1 MGPGTAAVTVT
12 VPLADTSLF
21 IAIEQGRVL
30 RASPPPRYHVS
41 VITASELRLGVL
53 SAPDSETGA
62 ARLRTLMTALE
73 ADPLVVDEAV
83 ADAWAALRAQLRERR
98 RRIPRNDSWIA
109 ATAIAHGLPVATQD
123 DDYDEVPG
131 LEVVTL

>member
-1 MGPGTAAVTVT
+1 MT

-30 RASPPPRYHVS
+30 RAPPPPRYHVS
-41 VITASELRLGVL
+41 VVTVGELRLGVL

-62 ARLRTLMTALE
+62 TRLRTLMTALE
-73 ADPLVVDEAV
+73 ADPLLVDEAV

-98 RRIPRNDSWIA
+98 RRIPLNDSWIA
-109 ATAIAHGLPVATQD
+109 ATAIAHGLPVATRD

-131 LEVVTL
+131 LEVVKL